1 MAKKK
6 EQIVWKR
13 TNSNLAEGWNRQPG
27 EPIYGESDRDR
38 NARMRA
44 IEMARAN
51 RTRDPFSDM
60 QYAYD
65 VRENGLANYAQNSN
79 ANAGN
84 NRTTETVNRNRNIT
98 NTVSQPQSYGTAN
111 AGNNRTTA
119 VSSNYMSFQP
129 ASTKNQTSYGVNAQ
143 NINST
148 EEAKAYYKAERD
160 KNSITEEQS
169 LAHAKEVINPYIND
183 KDLNS
188 LFNQYAQMQE
198 LKEYGTN
205 SAIDIFG
212 ISANNFSNQ
221 MRPIKEDIQKRTGLS
236 DEEFEKIIENYRYY
250 RNYQGTQNINEA
262 VSDLNPVAK
271 GALWVGNRVAS
282 VPSNVM
288 AGLGAI
294 QNNTKDPELGRDWNR
309 PMFVF
314 SNINEA
320 TNEAV
325 HKDIDENIDNGTAN
339 FIVSHAYDLATMS
352 GDSFAAAIAGPVGL
366 ASYGTGSYAN
376 NLREAENRG
385 LPESQAQAYA
395 IIMGATEIA
404 TEKIPF
410 DNLTDL
416 LKHGAAKEEVKG
428 LLSPTVKA
436 ITKQFLEEGG
446 EEVANDIVDDIADGL
461 INGDQSKNNI
471 RLQYYM
477 SDEYA
482 KENNNGVRL
491 TEDEALALVV
501 KERALEYLQDGVM
514 GGLSGAGAAGAAIV
528 TNKATTGIDN
538 AISGQNLVKNE
549 NLVNEVLYNPQHPD
563 YISTEL
569 DDYDTEE
576 DYEQAQQAREQL
588 LNASKNAVIK
598 NQKPKLRESAKVY
611 TDAVKALE
619 LRNDN
624 RNIPEEYRNRK
635 TSESE
640 TLDALDYASDPYRLA
655 LAAESVSR
663 MTPAI
668 QERYAE
674 KVEQLKDYNFTQDQI
689 DNAITVQKAYK
700 LGLEQ
705 TKVTDED
712 LKSIPEAYREKVK
725 LANQEAYNKKFIEA
739 HPNAVIDTNTG
750 EAIIPQSVEIKDNS
764 LVVVDQEGNEHTEYY
779 NPLTSAVD
787 KYADKYNMSPA
798 QEKIALEFAL
808 ASSNSKS
815 ADFNYSLNQ
824 IRNAA
829 SLGTKGWND
838 FLKAN
843 TFVSKLIENNRIDSK
858 KAQELYESFYDATKS
873 ADTQKAK
880 SATVKNEGKV
890 TDAVKEMLESEN
902 KAFAELV
909 KAYAKKTGTNIV
921 AINYN
926 NDTRAAYIPEK
937 GEIALNKANA
947 HQLWISFIHEAV
959 GEKLQR
965 YANAE
970 DIRDIQ
976 NDILNYLEE
985 TLGES
990 DYNRLIDSYQFAY
1003 RQSDS
1008 KVDQNKTRREAANEM
1023 ANDFMAGLFSSEKG
1037 LSEFV
1042 DWVTDAK
1049 TANQQVTILQK
1060 IKDMFDSFLK
1070 YIKDFFANGKFNA
1083 AETAALNM
1091 AENRAEALRQK
1102 IIKALDKA
1110 IENRD
1115 AQVGQQ
1121 GKSAPRNSIK
1131 ISYENQI
1138 DELVANTFN
1147 PNSYLVLRENLP
1159 EAFVKFAGLIDA
1171 PVVMNYRKAKISM
1184 DESGEYS
1191 DHYHNLGP
1199 EIMKQIPKAME
1210 DPEMILR
1217 LPNGRINAILKIVDK
1232 KGRTIL
1238 ISLEMDKGKYIDK
1251 KYAKFK
1257 NPEQAVLVT
1266 AFGAKPKYI
1275 EKLID
1280 EGKILYPKEK
1290 ASSDVH
1296 EGSQRANPSIK
1307 DAILNNSV
1315 APKAEKSTDNLS
1327 KNSEKSVDN
1336 ARSSKVVAGYEVDDD
1351 LNVQAHA
1358 EDLNAEEQTKTLA
1371 VQQNKLVLR
1380 NPKYMQ
1386 NTTWSKIAKEFK
1398 KLGYTDITNGNVAK
1412 QTFTR
1417 LIENNPYGYYIFN
1430 DDQAEAIAKIFGLNT
1445 QAEQQKETI
1454 SPEEASNIAKK
1465 AEKKFGTTNNFDL
1478 AGYLDVNGKLLDF
1491 SDGQGY
1497 RVQDHRGISEVLNL
1511 PEDADYS
1518 DGLIEFMAEGNIRL
1532 QSYGIDIAAKPNEVQ
1547 RKKLREFFNHLD
1559 GEVTVDFSNINGD
1572 SIGSAEY
1579 VQGTA
1584 SSRILNDIDS
1594 YFDGGDVPEGNYNG
1608 INEFRYSKQIDFEY
1622 EKALKENDI
1631 SEMQQLVEQ
1640 AARAAGF
1647 DSPLLYHGT
1656 SKFGFTSFD
1665 LDKMDDK
1672 QTIFLTSNN
1681 NIAATY
1687 SGTTQNKAVSEK
1699 FGDINAIPNDKLAD
1713 ALNSVIPDD
1722 GTGRHYEYF
1731 NQDDIKALR
1740 EKALTGIKDVFSSL
1754 DELLK
1759 TTKEEKAL
1767 KTVKRMREIQL
1778 LSSAEDILNKESVN
1792 KDFST
1797 MLFMATHHTETF
1809 KDNNNWKELE
1819 QAIRKAYALTN
1830 EVSKSE
1836 TEFIVDNYL
1845 DGYLFDVW
1853 TPKEARVDLKENVSK
1868 GNYSLYAKLGNSLVI
1883 DAKNQNW
1890 NNIRGWI
1897 YSYTDYL
1904 NLENTK
1910 VEIMD
1915 DMAILY
1921 TENGV
1926 VLFKKQ
1932 IDTNNPSLTKKD
1944 IQKNLLSLYK
1954 MSANFMH
1961 ESLNTTR
1968 DIVKFA
1974 KTRGFDSVVFKN
1986 IKDNGGRNLKISYDE
2001 IADIYALFNPNNVK
2015 SADPVTYDDNG
2026 NVIPPS
2032 QRFNTEEK
2040 DFRFSI
2046 KVDDDRVLY
2055 HRGTEIIQNPTS
2067 KEYEQMEADILK
2079 DRPWL
2084 KGEPLLRHTYDE
2096 QGNEYYWDAYAGLH
2110 SQIEPAIAKHWN
2122 TRVNQQWK
2130 WYEDQNKDF
2139 WANRSWRNSITVYG
2153 DASPYADSINQTK
2166 IVEEVL
2172 STINNNLKGTSVSMK
2187 FLDKTVDE
2195 IIKKYQADVDA
2206 DELKM
2211 ELSQFIA
2218 HMTAD
2223 ESVNYDQMMNYLLN
2237 VGDKIIKS
2245 STIMDEEEQRIYDE
2259 TKSFLKGYSFKLSKE
2274 EIAELKYHFGDWNTA
2289 FGVLNQAGIN
2299 LDATNGTAIDRVFS
2313 ELQQGF
2319 LETSGINLEK
2329 YNKPSDQIIGLID
2342 VMSALEPR
2350 HNAFEGANALDNALD
2365 VAVTI
2370 IDSYYAMADYTK
2382 ELSIINKTEKGK
2394 QRIQKALSKE
2404 TAKVR
2409 ENLRSQ
2415 FNKYKETKEEAFK
2428 QLVLEKNQ
2436 IIQQQQ
2442 NQLRAQEAQM
2452 KKWDEAAKDQVKQQ
2466 KLTAEQMKR
2475 TAKIQALE
2483 AVQSYKEAQ
2492 ERAKQIENIRKSGIR
2507 MIKWLAE
2514 PTEKQHIPNF
2524 LQKPLGEFLAAIDF
2538 LPKNAKA
2545 DSKSTLSWQQRMQ
2558 TLRDT
2563 LIKVREAEIEGEDS
2577 PEAYFAQ
2584 SIVTKDLLAMM
2595 DDFLG
2600 KETWDEFT
2608 QSYVTTKRAAKKVS
2622 LLEAKELQTLNK
2634 IMSGLSAA
2642 INNMN
2647 KTYANEFYKEV
2658 DELAR
2663 VSYEELN
2670 ELKKDKVKYN
2680 RYLKSLGEFFI
2691 KEKTPVYFFDEL
2703 GKGAKSVFD
2712 ELQQGW
2718 NLRTNHIRE
2727 ASEHIAEFK
2736 KANNIT
2742 DKEMSKWSSHVNEF
2756 KLSEGTIELTDAQI
2770 MSLYRIVNR
2779 KQGRPHVMLGGIRP
2793 ADTVIGRNTTHYN
2806 KAVHINAGDYQ
2817 KIISVLSEDQIKMAD
2832 EMQKYMATECAK
2844 WGNRVAQKMFG
2855 YKKFE
2860 ESDYFPLKT
2869 DAHSRAVTNVSDNNV
2884 GYNTIKNSSFTKNIV
2899 PNANNAVMLEDIFDV
2914 FTGHVE
2920 QMANY
2925 DGFVMPI
2932 ADAMRWFNYSEKVV
2946 NATEEGLRVDV
2957 VSNMQEAIEGVLGT
2971 AGTKYFRTFIK
2982 NINGMYEGTGGSIG
2996 LADNLASGYKAQAV
3010 MANLRVVVQQPMAIA
3025 RAADRI
3031 EDKYLIQALTPHI
3044 GESYAKKAQKNSAL
3058 AFWKA
3063 QGYYE
3068 TMIGQS
3074 MKSIIT
3080 GEQSLKDKVNAIGG
3094 WAAGKA
3100 DDITW
3105 GVIYRASELKV
3116 SKEHPELAYDSEEY
3130 TKEVVKQFEEIINY
3144 TQVVDTIFHKSEYMR
3159 SKNAVTKMLTAFM
3172 AEPTLTLNM
3181 TAHRLREAGIE
3192 SSNGNKAAA
3201 IKTVAKLMRVLI
3213 ANDLLLAFAQS
3224 LLDALRDDDP
3234 EKDLS
3239 EKMLKYM
3246 FGLSDDMSVKEVL
3259 TSNVVDNINPLNW
3272 IPVAKEFMSYVQG
3285 YDASNMYVDA
3295 IYSAGD
3301 TITELA
3307 KLATG
3312 QSNKTTYGAI
3322 YTTAKGVSQLTG
3334 MPISNAIREIRT
3346 LHNNINDL
3354 WGGSDWYTS
3363 QRMADKAEKAAA
3375 QKEFSKAFEG
3385 NNQRTITNAM
3395 KDIYNNNIEAGK
3407 NESESWS
3414 AVRDALKT
3422 EFLSQVQQGDESLV
3436 TVQNRF
3442 RTLLKKTMY
3451 SNGSRPMSEK
3461 EVENTIRNWTEAAGK

>member
-6 EQIVWKR
+6 EQFVWRR
-13 TNSNLAEGWNRQPG
+13 TDSKLAEGWNRQPG
-27 EPIYGESDRDR
+27 EPIEGYETQRDK

-44 IEMARAN
+44 IEMARAS

-549 NLVNEVLYNPQHPD
+549 NLVNDVLYNPEHPD

-576 DYEQAQQAREQL
+576 DYQQAQQAREQL

-598 NQKPKLRESAKVY
+598 NQRPKLRESAKVY

-635 TSESE
+635 TSEAE
-640 TLDALDYASDPYRLA
+640 TLDALDYASDPYKLA

-674 KVEQLKDYNFTQDQI
+674 KVEQLKDYNFTQYQI

-739 HPNAVIDTNTG
+739 HPNAVIDTKTG

-808 ASSNSKS
+808 ASGNSKS

-858 KAQELYESFYDATKS
+858 KAQELYESIYDATKA
-873 ADTQKAK
+873 ADNQKAK

-890 TDAVKEMLESEN
+890 TDTVKEMLESEN

-909 KAYAKKTGTNIV
+909 QAYAKKTGTNIV

-937 GEIALNKANA
+937 GEIALNKVNA
-947 HQLWISFIHEAV
+947 HQLWVSFIHEAV

-1037 LSEFV
+1037 LNEFI

-1049 TANQQVTILQK
+1049 TANEQVTILQK

-1083 AETAALNM
+1083 AETAALDM
-1091 AENRAEALRQK
+1091 AEDRAEALRQK

-1110 IENRD
+1110 IENRN

-1121 GKSAPRNSIK
+1121 GESAQRNAIK
-1131 ISYENQI
+1131 VSYESQI
-1138 DELVANTFN
+1138 DELIANTFN
-1147 PNSYLVLRENLP
+1147 PNSYLVLREGLP
-1159 EAFVKFAGLIDA
+1159 EAFIKYAGMIDA

-1257 NPEQAVLVT
+1257 DPEQAVLIT

-1275 EKLID
+1275 EKLIK
-1280 EGKILYPKEK
+1280 EGEVLYPIEK

-1327 KNSEKSVDN
+1327 KNSEKTVDN
-1336 ARSSKVVAGYEVDDD
+1336 ARNSKVVAGYEVDDD

-1358 EDLNAEEQTKTLA
+1358 EDLNAEEETKTLA

-1417 LIENNPYGYYIFN
+1417 LIENSPYGYYIFN

-1465 AEKKFGTTNNFDL
+1465 AEKQFGTTNNFDL

-1497 RVQDHRGISEVLNL
+1497 RVQDHREISEVLNL
-1511 PEDADYS
+1511 PENADYS

-1532 QSYGIDIAAKPNEVQ
+1532 QSYGIDIAVKPNEVQ

-1559 GEVTVDFSNINGD
+1559 GEATVDFSNVNGD
-1572 SIGSAEY
+1572 TIGTAEY

-1584 SSRILNDIDS
+1584 SARILNDIDS

-1608 INEFRYSKQIDFEY
+1608 INEFRYSITVDTNGRKLT
-1622 EKALKENDI
+1622 KA
-1631 SEMQQLVEQ
+1631 QQERYKNITPELIEDGKLEV
-1640 AARAAGF
+1640 
-1647 DSPLLYHGT
+1647 LYHGT
-1656 SKFGFTSFD
+1656 PDANFTVFD
-1665 LDKMDDK
+1665 PEFSDDGISLFFTNKKYIAESYSGSDIIIDPYHLNKVTNFEELKNYFKDTDYEPRNEDGKYQLYVIEDPSDVWLYLEENSIEELMEEYGRQMDIEEIDGGVYPVYANITNPLVVDGKRKAWNSLEWETPEGDKLDKTREITKYAKEKGYDGV
-1672 QTIFLTSNN
+1672 IFN
-1681 NIAATY
+1681 NIADNGAYY
-1687 SGTTQNKAVSEK
+1687 SRNNDDLSKVVVAFESNQIKSVFNKK
-1699 FGDINAIPNDKLAD
+1699 PTDNPDIRYSI
-1713 ALNSVIPDD
+1713 
-1722 GTGRHYEYF
+1722 
-1731 NQDDIKALR
+1731 
-1740 EKALTGIKDVFSSL
+1740 
-1754 DELLK
+1754 
-1759 TTKEEKAL
+1759 
-1767 KTVKRMREIQL
+1767 
-1778 LSSAEDILNKESVN
+1778 
-1792 KDFST
+1792 
-1797 MLFMATHHTETF
+1797 
-1809 KDNNNWKELE
+1809 
-1819 QAIRKAYALTN
+1819 
-1830 EVSKSE
+1830 
-1836 TEFIVDNYL
+1836 
-1845 DGYLFDVW
+1845 
-1853 TPKEARVDLKENVSK
+1853 NVS
-1868 GNYSLYAKLGNSLVI
+1868 
-1883 DAKNQNW
+1883 
-1890 NNIRGWI
+1890 
-1897 YSYTDYL
+1897 
-1904 NLENTK
+1904 
-1910 VEIMD
+1910 
-1915 DMAILY
+1915 
-1921 TENGV
+1921 
-1926 VLFKKQ
+1926 
-1932 IDTNNPSLTKKD
+1932 
-1944 IQKNLLSLYK
+1944 
-1954 MSANFMH
+1954 
-1961 ESLNTTR
+1961 
-1968 DIVKFA
+1968 
-1974 KTRGFDSVVFKN
+1974 
-1986 IKDNGGRNLKISYDE
+1986 
-2001 IADIYALFNPNNVK
+2001 
-2015 SADPVTYDDNG
+2015 
-2026 NVIPPS
+2026 
-2032 QRFNTEEK
+2032 
-2040 DFRFSI
+2040 
-2046 KVDDDRVLY
+2046 DDRVLY

-2079 DRPWL
+2079 ERPWL

-2130 WYEDQNKDF
+2130 WYEDQDKEF

-2245 STIMDEEEQRIYDE
+2245 SSIMDEEEQRIYDK

-2299 LDATNGTAIDRVFS
+2299 LDATNGTSVDRVFS

-2600 KETWDEFT
+2600 KESWDEFT
-2608 QSYVTTKRAAKKVS
+2608 QSYVVTKRAAKKVS

-2647 KTYANEFYKEV
+2647 KTYANEYYKEV
-2658 DELAR
+2658 DELAS
-2663 VSYEELN
+2663 VSYDELQ

-2680 RYLKSLGEFFI
+2680 RFTKALKNFGVA
-2691 KEKTPVYFFDEL
+2691 EKTPVYFFDEL
-2703 GKGAKSVFD
+2703 GKGAKSIFD

-2793 ADTVIGRNTTHYN
+2793 ADTTIGRNTTHYN